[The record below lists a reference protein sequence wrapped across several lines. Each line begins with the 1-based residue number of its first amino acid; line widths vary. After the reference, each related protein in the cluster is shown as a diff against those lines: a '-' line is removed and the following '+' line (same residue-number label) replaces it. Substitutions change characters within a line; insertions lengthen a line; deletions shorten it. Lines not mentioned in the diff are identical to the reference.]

1 MQHLSSAAGARV
13 LICCT
18 DPSGACCVDQ
28 IPDITRAHDFDAEN
42 PRHLR
47 AFDEEMTEML
57 RKALQRQ
64 ALTNRHP
71 GQHGKM
77 SRRETEL
84 AMQGFNVSIVRNKA
98 TAGELAPVGTNRI
111 PDTHHFI
118 T

>member
-1 MQHLSSAAGARV
+1 M
-13 LICCT
+13 
-18 DPSGACCVDQ
+18 DQ

-64 ALTNRHP
+64 ALTNSHP

-98 TAGELAPVGTNRI
+98 TAGEHAPVGTNRI

-118 T
+118 TSCHRIPFIRDR